1 MSNPTYTTSDLR
13 HACFLLARGFP
24 FLGAD
29 SGDGRVKFSFAC
41 STQDAGL
48 YFSPDDAVSA
58 RQLFSAWHSLR
69 TLIDDARAG
78 PNKNRSR
85 DNAAFPSHQ

>member
-1 MSNPTYTTSDLR
+1 MSNPTYITSDLR
-13 HACFLLARGFP
+13 NACFLLARGHP

-29 SGDGRVKFSFAC
+29 SGKGRVKFIFAC

-48 YFSPDDAVSA
+48 YFSSDDTVSA

-78 PNKNRSR
+78 PNKNRSMN
-85 DNAAFPSHQ
+85 NASFPSHQ